1 MKKILFMIES
11 LKGGGAEKVLSTLVK
26 NIDKTKYD
34 ITVFVIAKT
43 GIYVSDVENNCRL
56 LYALDSDN
64 SNDSFLF
71 KLKSKFIYCCNP
83 AMVYKYLIK
92 ESYDIEIAFVEGL
105 ATKLVSNSF
114 NKNSKKYAWVHTD
127 LINNPWTNIVYKSID
142 EERECYSKF
151 DKVLCVS
158 SSVKN
163 AFDHKYH
170 TENSAIQYNLIDE
183 NEIIKKSKEISVQK
197 QEHLQLIT
205 LGRLVPQ
212 KGYDRLIKCIKR
224 IINEGYDNFN
234 LWILGEGEQREY
246 IEHYIKDNCLEKYI
260 TLLGFKSNPYPY
272 LAASDAFICSSR
284 SEGFSTVATEALILE
299 KPIFTVDCAG
309 MRELFANCECG
320 CIVENKDE
328 SLYEMLKFILKQENF
343 EIYNEGLYERISYFK
358 LKKRIKEI
366 ENLFD

>member
-1 MKKILFMIES
+1 M
-11 LKGGGAEKVLSTLVK
+11 
-26 NIDKTKYD
+26 
-34 ITVFVIAKT
+34 
-43 GIYVSDVENNCRL
+43 
-56 LYALDSDN
+56 
-64 SNDSFLF
+64 
-71 KLKSKFIYCCNP
+71 
-83 AMVYKYLIK
+83 
-92 ESYDIEIAFVEGL
+92 
-105 ATKLVSNSF
+105 
-114 NKNSKKYAWVHTD
+114 
-127 LINNPWTNIVYKSID
+127 
-142 EERECYSKF
+142 
-151 DKVLCVS
+151 
-158 SSVKN
+158 
-163 AFDHKYH
+163 
-170 TENSAIQYNLIDE
+170 
-183 NEIIKKSKEISVQK
+183 
-197 QEHLQLIT
+197 
-205 LGRLVPQ
+205 
-212 KGYDRLIKCIKR
+212 IKCIKR

-366 ENLFD
+366 QNLFD